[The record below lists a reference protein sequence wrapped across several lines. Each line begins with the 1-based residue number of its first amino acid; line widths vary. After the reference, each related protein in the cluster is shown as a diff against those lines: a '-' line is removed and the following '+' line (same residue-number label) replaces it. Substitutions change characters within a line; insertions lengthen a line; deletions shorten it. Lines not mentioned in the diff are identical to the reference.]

1 MPRNDEVYDHLN
13 KLCTKKVAEAD
24 REGIIRALNA
34 LVKAP
39 LTDEGYSI
47 FRQAVLDNQEQLTE
61 NKTIFSRELNSEA
74 FLANEPRTDATIGDL
89 QSIAARAMVCLSLY
103 KLTQKDL
110 DDIIIAPI
118 TTLRNKIGANVSLGT
133 LNNIA
138 DYKLNGDDTNNL
150 LHDDDLTFI
159 QEQAKKI
166 KLEPIEAKANAQIQK
181 IEKEGQLFDSIAKEI
196 VATDFST
203 KPPNEKLA
211 ILTRAVESIGKV
223 VVENKNF
230 DTYISTPDAKS
241 IIAQCAH
248 LTTGT
253 YPLQGEREA
262 AVKITQDALTSIK
275 DNLTTLVTDTAPN
288 SPAQPATTPLK
299 SAEETAALLL
309 KKRKDDLTMVT
320 QAILLLEKCDPAFP
334 PEKMQPL
341 KTHQNTIEENIRL
354 LTLKHYTEKSKSV
367 LKTISDI
374 EITIKKNIPPLTEAK
389 KRADRKKAIAA
400 FEEIEREKNEINEI
414 LNKEKTKTPT
424 TDLLRAALD
433 LHLTR
438 FTHVNQEVNRAKD
451 LLKRINDQFPAEIFL
466 QKVRKQGLMADFG
479 PDVLVDK
486 SADIEGL
493 TEDEKRLAEVRDRA
507 SSSVHG
513 LQTLFAPSVI
523 QGELLDRNQIVRS
536 TAAFGR
542 DKTGTIELQVIK
554 DSSNKN
560 NNGRALVID
569 RTLYDSKTNNLT
581 TRQKAL
587 MAIKMAEMLLNHYNP
602 TAGPIVIGGK
612 DKEQVRRLH
621 AALLLLRPYE
631 KIKITNSN
639 EDGPEKVGKLN
650 FTRQST
656 INNEF
661 IKAQFPPAECGTLI
675 MDIKASDMQK
685 RLKQTLETIE
695 EEVGDEDPTYRAGSN
710 YGMRP

>member
-1 MPRNDEVYDHLN
+1 MPKNNEVYDHLN

-24 REGIIRALNA
+24 REGIITALNA
-34 LVKAP
+34 LVEAP
-39 LTDEGYSI
+39 LTDDGYSI
-47 FRQAVLDNQEQLTE
+47 FRKAVLDNQELLTGS
-61 NKTIFSRELNSEA
+61 KTTFAGELNNEA
-74 FLANEPRTDATIGDL
+74 FLANKPRPKYTIGDL

-138 DYKLNGDDTNNL
+138 DYNLEGNNRQNL
-150 LHDDDLTFI
+150 LYDDALKFI

-181 IEKEGQLFDSIAKEI
+181 IKTEGQLFDSIAKEI

-203 KPPNEKLA
+203 KPQNEKLA

-241 IIAQCAH
+241 IIAQCAP
-248 LTTGT
+248 LTTST

-262 AVKITQDALTSIK
+262 AVKTIQDALTSIK
-275 DNLTTLVTDTAPN
+275 DNLTTLVTNTAPN
-288 SPAQPATTPLK
+288 PPASPATTPLS

-334 PEKMQPL
+334 LEEMQPL

-354 LTLKHYTEKSKSV
+354 LTLDHYAEKSQSV
-367 LKTISDI
+367 LKTIRDI
-374 EITIKKNIPPLTEAK
+374 EITIKKNIPSLTEAK

-424 TDLLRAALD
+424 TELKAALD
-433 LHLTR
+433 IHLTR
-438 FTHVNQEVNRAKD
+438 FTHVNQEVNKAKD

-661 IKAQFPPAECGTLI
+661 IKAQFPSAECDTLI